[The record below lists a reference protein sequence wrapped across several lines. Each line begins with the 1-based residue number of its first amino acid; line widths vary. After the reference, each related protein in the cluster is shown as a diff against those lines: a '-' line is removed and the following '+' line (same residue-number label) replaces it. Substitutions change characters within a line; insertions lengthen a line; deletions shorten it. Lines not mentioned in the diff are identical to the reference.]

1 MHFSGASLPATQ
13 ARLSARV
20 VFCESVILVATYQQN
35 GADPE
40 QPGPAGIDA
49 IVISP
54 PRRWSEPR
62 WGLIKQAICQRRI
75 KGAPR

>member
-13 ARLSARV
+13 ARLSERV
-20 VFCESVILVATYQQN
+20 VFCLSVIVVATYQQN

-49 IVISP
+49 IVSSSF
-54 PRRWSEPR
+54 RRWS
-62 WGLIKQAICQRRI
+62 GLR
-75 KGAPR
+75 